1 MGSGAEPVLI
11 VNLSV
16 SVRYTTCN
24 DIAHNGVLHMK
35 LDNKWLSCFL
45 ILAGCSSSTAPPV
58 DAAANL
64 PDGGGT
70 ADSGGPDVVTT
81 FDAATE
87 PAAVTFTDTVS
98 MFHLNVQEYGY
109 LSDSADLVKKV
120 MDLFDSLDMRLD
132 IYLTTWMID
141 EYEAKYPDLLKRIL
155 TTPNVSVSY
164 HTRPP
169 KPYRA
174 SFNDKDGHDWYGLW
188 NMDAQKQYDEIKL
201 FESFGVDLTTGQRT
215 TAEGGF
221 TKLKRLYGRAPYVA
235 GDEADGQQMQSAVD
249 KVFKD
254 LGTAF
259 VIGHGHEAF
268 EGDTRNGVPLKPE
281 VVDAKVFSFDSSLD
295 GDACVTNANGKD
307 VYDCEMARC
316 STATKKPCTVAYK
329 MHDND
334 FLADDSWWLTVYG
347 KKTPP
352 WNPAARSPQL
362 TAEGKAKMWNR
373 YEQIVRRAKESLTTY
388 GNVGAKDWAKRLK

>member
-1 MGSGAEPVLI
+1 MVL
-11 VNLSV
+11 N
-16 SVRYTTCN
+16 RQ
-24 DIAHNGVLHMK
+24 
-35 LDNKWLSCFL
+35 WLSCFL
-45 ILAGCSSSTAPPV
+45 ILAACSVSTTPAANN
-58 DAAANL
+58 DAAVGLDSGAVA
-64 PDGGGT
+64 DAGGT
-70 ADSGGPDVVTT
+70 
-81 FDAATE
+81 DAGIVSDASTE
-87 PAAVTFTDTVS
+87 PTPVTFTDTVS

-109 LSDSADLVKKV
+109 LGDSAELVGKV

-132 IYLTTWMID
+132 IYLTTWMVD

-174 SFNDKDGHDWYGLW
+174 NFSDKDGHDWYGIW

-215 TAEGGF
+215 SAEGGF
-221 TKLKRLYGRAPYVA
+221 AKLKRLYGRAPYVA
-235 GDEADGQQMQSAVD
+235 GDEADGQALQTSVD

-254 LGTAF
+254 LGVTF
-259 VIGHGHEAF
+259 VIGHGREAY
-268 EGDTRNGVPLKPE
+268 EGDLRNDVPLKPE
-281 VVDAKVFSFDSSLD
+281 VIDAKVFSMDSSLD
-295 GDACVTNANGKD
+295 GDACVMNADGKD

-316 STATKKPCTVAYK
+316 ANGQKKPCTVAFK

-347 KKTPP
+347 KKVPP
-352 WNPAARSPQL
+352 WNPATTSPKL
-362 TAEGKAKMWNR
+362 SSSAKATMWNR
-373 YEQIVRRAKESLTTY
+373 YEQIVRRAKEKLATY
-388 GNVGAKDWAKRLK
+388 ANVGAKDWAKRLK